1 MKNLSNSVQYN
12 LEQDLSKQ
20 QQSFARKNIHARKI
34 WTDASEVVDI
44 DWVETTEIE
53 IPDNQIYID
62 LGTIPTTVRI
72 INLRLSTAN
81 GFAADFAVKFFIP
94 DNTGL
99 KVVRCF
105 VDNELTNTKNMPTG
119 NAPYKSHN
127 YYLIRVIDT
136 FAEYQNYF
144 SSEGISTIIPDI
156 DGKHQEHIGATIN
169 FTAKDASGAMLLT
182 DIEQETLPITP
193 EFNGQSRVGS
203 GHATE
208 SIEMQP
214 EFSANGKVGSAHAQ
228 ESYGFN
234 IDFSSSSVWIPHALP
249 EESGSATMELME
261 FTITPPPEDEGSGS

>member
-44 DWVETTEIE
+44 DWLETTEIE
-53 IPDNQIYID
+53 IPDNQIYIN
-62 LGTIPTTVRI
+62 LGTIPNTVRV

-81 GFAADFAVKFFIP
+81 GFAADFAVKFFVQS
-94 DNTGL
+94 NTSL
-99 KVVRCF
+99 KTVHCF
-105 VDNELTNTKNMPTG
+105 VDNELTSTKNMPTG
-119 NAPYKSHN
+119 NNAYKAHN

-156 DGKHQEHIGATIN
+156 DGKHQEHMGAEIN
-169 FTAKDASGAMLLT
+169 FTAKSAPGAMLLT
-182 DIEQETLPITP
+182 YIQQET
-193 EFNGQSRVGS
+193 
-203 GHATE
+203 
-208 SIEMQP
+208 IEMGI
-214 EFSANGKVGSAHAQ
+214 EYNATSRVGSAHAIENIEPSIEQ
-228 ESYGFN
+228 HSLGRVGSAHSEEVYGFDL
-234 IDFSSSSVWIPHALP
+234 DFSSSSTAVPHA
-249 EESGSATMELME
+249 EEATSVAMELME